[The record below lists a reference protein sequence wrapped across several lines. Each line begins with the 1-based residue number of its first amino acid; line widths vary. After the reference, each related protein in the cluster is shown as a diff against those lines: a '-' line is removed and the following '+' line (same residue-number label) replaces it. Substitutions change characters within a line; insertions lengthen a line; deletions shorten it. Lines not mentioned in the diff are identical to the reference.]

1 MHCAL
6 FTEKI
11 NKGKHIFQ
19 PSPLVNDNIFHAL
32 EYNRQDKTEIYGFIA
47 DTHEQ

>member
-1 MHCAL
+1 MDCAL
-6 FTEKI
+6 FSEKI
-11 NKGKHIFQ
+11 NKENNIFQ
-19 PSPLVNDNIFHAL
+19 PSPLVNDNIFHPL